1 MKAEKRITD
10 YLTGISL
17 GVKEIEER
25 GIKRNEERESEL
37 GINY

>member
-17 GVKEIEER
+17 GVKYYF
-25 GIKRNEERESEL
+25 KRNEERESEL